1 MQKVRRHSLILADRA
16 PTVCKRPVSDL
27 FHSPFGV
34 LFTFPSRYL
43 FAIGLSVVFS
53 LAGWCRLVHTGF
65 LRSRATQDLRWPK
78 THSGYGAI
86 TPCGPPSQ
94 DGSPMRSFAVCGSFN
109 PARAS
114 TPAVWALPLSLAATR
129 GVTFCFPFLRLLR
142 CFSSSGSP
150 PALQDGRPPDGR
162 VSPFGHPRIT
172 GRSRLPAAFRSL
184 PRPSSPPG
192 AKASPVRL
200 TVLVAYRACPADL
213 AANGTLEYPRS
224 YFFLLELVDCF
235 LCLSFHPVKEHC
247 PCRLGAARAPLPP
260 YRTVWRA
267 RDSNP

>member
-1 MQKVRRHSLILADRA
+1 MQKARRHHSRGSDRLRA
-16 PTVCKRPVSDL
+16 HGFRFSFTPLSA
-27 FHSPFGV
+27 V

-43 FAIGLSVVFS
+43 CAIGLPGVLS
-53 LAGWCRLVHTGF
+53 LGGWCRRIRTGF
-65 LRSRATQDLRWPK
+65 LRPRPTQAPARVGAD
-78 THSGYGAI
+78 SGYGAV
-86 TPCGPPSQ
+86 TRYGPPFQARSPI
-94 DGSPMRSFAVCGSFN
+94 GSSSTCRRPYN

-129 GVTFCFPFLRLLR
+129 GVTVCFPFLRLLR
-142 CFSSSGSP
+142 CFSSSGWQPYQVDTP
-150 PALQDGRPPDGR
+150 PACR
-162 VSPFGHPRIT
+162 VSPFGHPRIM

-224 YFFLLELVDCF
+224 YFF
-235 LCLSFHPVKEHC
+235 
-247 PCRLGAARAPLPP
+247 
-260 YRTVWRA
+260 T
-267 RDSNP
+267 